1 MTSLSSKPKLEPI
14 KFDAIKQPSSVDNLN
29 QQEAYD
35 KFRNARID
43 GLKIVSIEPTTVTP
57 NAHVVAFY
65 KWIKVLIP
73 IEQ

>member
-14 KFDAIKQPSSVDNLN
+14 KFDAIKKPSSVWTLD
-29 QQEAYD
+29 QFETYD
-35 KFRNARID
+35 KFQSTRID

-57 NAHVVAFY
+57 NAHIVAFY